1 MSNNHVINTHAF
13 YLFMIMVILV
23 SVPYALIEPPQEKV
37 TMAIVDWWW
46 MKSYQM
52 WPWLATRGFWI
63 SGDIVIISAILLPF
77 HPLSYQVIC
86 LPVTTIATHTF
97 IESIISSHVKSKNVR
112 CNFAFIFSTIFRTIE
127 KLTCNQSTSLQGICN
142 YTSSIKAVFIVL
154 LSDVVGMRNHLLC
167 ALAPIVH
174 V

>member
-1 MSNNHVINTHAF
+1 MSQWKNGIVSICQWILTQIRMYAFYRVIYCMSNNHVINTHAF
-13 YLFMIMVILV
+13 YLLMIMVILV
-23 SVPYALIEPPQEKV
+23 TVPFALTEPPQEKV
-37 TMAIVDWWW
+37 TMTIVDWWW

-112 CNFAFIFSTIFRTIE
+112 CNFAFI
-127 KLTCNQSTSLQGICN
+127 
-142 YTSSIKAVFIVL
+142 YSSIFSGFGVDKIHFMIY
-154 LSDVVGMRNHLLC
+154 
-167 ALAPIVH
+167 
-174 V
+174 